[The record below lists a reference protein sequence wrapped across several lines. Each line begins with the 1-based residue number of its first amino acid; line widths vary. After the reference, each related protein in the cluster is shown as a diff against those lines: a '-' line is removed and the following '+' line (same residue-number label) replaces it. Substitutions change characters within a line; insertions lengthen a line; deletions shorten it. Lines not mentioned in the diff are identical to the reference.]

1 MIQLRNA
8 VNSSFRLNLI
18 ALSLWTCFITQA
30 MTAHAEPAKQSD
42 ISAAAEQSSSAD
54 EIPLEQLQNFAN
66 VINTIKHYYVKPVK
80 DQELF
85 DNAIRG
91 MLSGLDPHSGYLDKA
106 EFEDLKTSTTGKFGG
121 LGIEVTM
128 EDGFVKVISPID
140 DTPAFKA
147 GVKSGDLIVKI
158 DKTPVKGLALKD
170 AVELMRGTPGSE
182 IALLVI
188 RQNKPAPLEFK
199 MQRDIIKIK
208 SVKSEVIHDNFG
220 YIRISQFQ
228 ADTDENV
235 ANAIKNIKSKVK
247 DNKLYGIV
255 LDLRNNPGGILNGA
269 IKVSEL
275 FLDSSKSKQNMV
287 IVSTKG
293 RMEDVDSN
301 AYSKGTDVTG
311 GIPLVVLVNKGSASA
326 SEIVAGALQ
335 DHKRA
340 IIMGTTSFGKGSVQT
355 VIPLKGDT
363 GLKLTT
369 ALYYTPGGRS
379 IQATGIVPDIIVDD
393 LQIKQRDDQK
403 KFGEISEADLKD
415 HLLNGNT
422 SDKDKAN
429 EKKDNVFQE
438 LLNKYKK
445 SDDKSTNQQE
455 SKSSE
460 SPTLDSTNKN
470 IDTTKNKDSKEDDK
484 KVTLAEE
491 DYQLNEAINVLK
503 GLNMMVKN

>member
-1 MIQLRNA
+1 MISIFSHKFNLKILSVLLLINTYPVFSQTIDNTTQTKPQDALDSP
-8 VNSSFRLNLI
+8 VDPNSNSN
-18 ALSLWTCFITQA
+18 
-30 MTAHAEPAKQSD
+30 
-42 ISAAAEQSSSAD
+42 

-66 VINTIKHYYVKPVK
+66 VINTIKHYYVKPVSDK
-80 DQELF
+80 ELF

-91 MLSGLDPHSGYLDKA
+91 MLAGLDPHSGYLDKA

-140 DTPAFKA
+140 DTPAYKA

-170 AVELMRGTPGSE
+170 AVELMRGKPGSE
-182 IALLVI
+182 IALLVV
-188 RQNKPAPLEFK
+188 RQNESAPIEFK
-199 MQRDIIKIK
+199 ILRDIIKIK
-208 SVKSEVIHDNFG
+208 SVKSDVIQNNFG

-228 ADTDENV
+228 SDTDDNV
-235 ANAIKNIKSKVK
+235 MKAFNDIKSKVK
-247 DNKLYGIV
+247 ENKLQGLV

-269 IKVSEL
+269 IKVSDM
-275 FLDSSKSKQNMV
+275 FLNSGKTKKNLL

-293 RMEDVDSN
+293 RMADSDAN
-301 AYSKGTDVTG
+301 AYSKNGDITDGTPIV
-311 GIPLVVLVNKGSASA
+311 ILINKGSASA

-355 VIPLKGDT
+355 VIPLKADT

-369 ALYYTPGGRS
+369 ALYYTPSGRS

-393 LQIKQRDDQK
+393 LQIKHRDDK
-403 KFGEISEADLKD
+403 KFAEISEADLKD
-415 HLLNGNT
+415 HLSNGNT
-422 SDKDKAN
+422 
-429 EKKDNVFQE
+429 
-438 LLNKYKK
+438 
-445 SDDKSTNQQE
+445 DKSKQNIKADIKLDIKIPVD
-455 SKSSE
+455 SKN
-460 SPTLDSTNKN
+460 P
-470 IDTTKNKDSKEDDK
+470 KDSKNQDSDQTSDKTDKTDKTNKADKTVPSDK
-484 KVTLAEE
+484 KQDLAEE

-503 GLNMMVKN
+503 GLSVNAKN